1 MLIRFLMVLLFVA
14 PLPTAWA
21 AGSRDATLDAGLKA
35 CEVNGIRACLRILYP
50 DRPEWV
56 SRFEDG
62 IREKTQG
69 LGDITGTE
77 VVTSQALSSQV
88 VRYTVVVYYD
98 QAPLWLRIDRYTVGI
113 KQRFLPLEYSLKPE
127 DILPE
132 DLVGK

>member
-1 MLIRFLMVLLFVA
+1 MLTRLLFCLLFMA
-14 PLPTAWA
+14 PLPTALA
-21 AGSRDATLDAGLKA
+21 AGSRDATLDAGLQA
-35 CEVNGIRACLRILYP
+35 CEVNGIRACLRIWYP

-56 SRFEDG
+56 TRFEDG
-62 IREKTQG
+62 IREKTLG

-77 VVTSQALSSQV
+77 VVTSQTLSSQV
-88 VRYTVVVYYD
+88 VRYYVVVYYD